1 MDDYRYN
8 SSHLFIWGLVLL
20 ADFSSSTIAISPT
33 FEGTWDV
40 VIVGSGAAGLYAA
53 LSFPS
58 DWRILLV
65 TKETLPT
72 SSSSWAQGGI
82 AAATEP
88 DDSPRLHAADTLR
101 AGVGLCE
108 PEAVNVLVQEAS
120 DRIEELLRWGVE
132 FDRAKQNGDPSPE
145 LGTLPYR
152 LAVTLEAAHSRRRVL
167 HVADATGKAL
177 VQRLLARVIEAP
189 NITIWERAH
198 VVDLWMDQGRCCG
211 AYGVRWNEASS
222 STPPQGFSLRA
233 GATVLATGGAGQLY
247 THTTNPSSS
256 TGDGQAIA
264 WRAGA
269 ALRDLEFM
277 QFHPTAL
284 MVPNAPR
291 FLISEAVRGEGAHLV
306 DASGRRFAFD
316 YHPDGE
322 LAPRDVVS
330 RAIFLHLQ
338 QRSPEEPNH
347 VWLDMRHLAPSTIQH
362 RFPTIAKVC
371 KRHGVDVFSQL
382 VPVAPAAHYW
392 MGGIETDL
400 WGRTSLPQLYAVGEV
415 ASTGVHG
422 ANRLASNSL
431 LECLVFAHRLA
442 AAIGKENSRSASS
455 AISYDISARPVEE
468 KELPNMVLPVGGKDV
483 QHQTRSLAKI
493 MWDAAGIL
501 RNADRLTAAL
511 QELETLQPPSQFL
524 RSDGESSRQ
533 SQETL
538 PTMVVPLLPYM
549 QRSLELRNLLTIAP
563 LVLHST
569 LFRTES
575 RGGHYRD
582 DYPASDDRWLG
593 HTRCVATEILF
604 APLGATQL
612 PVTSS

>member
-1 MDDYRYN
+1 M
-8 SSHLFIWGLVLL
+8 
-20 ADFSSSTIAISPT
+20 ADFSASSISLSPT
-33 FEGTWDV
+33 FAGDWDV
-40 VIVGSGAAGLYAA
+40 AIVGSGAAGLYTA

-82 AAATEP
+82 AAAIEP
-88 DDSPRLHAADTLR
+88 DDSPQLHAADTLR

-108 PEAVNVLVQEAS
+108 PEAVQVLVQEAG

-132 FDRAKQNGDPSPE
+132 FDRAKQSDRAAPE
-145 LGTLPYR
+145 LSTLPHR

-177 VQRLLARVIEAP
+177 VQRLLAKVLEAD
-189 NITIWERAH
+189 NITIWERAQ
-198 VVDLWMDQGRCCG
+198 VIDLWMERGHCCG
-211 AYGVRWNEASS
+211 FYGVRWSDSQAL
-222 STPPQGFSLRA
+222 GFSVRA
-233 GATVLATGGAGQLY
+233 SATVLATGGAGQLY

-284 MVPNAPR
+284 MVSNAPR

-330 RAIFLHLQ
+330 RAIFRHLQ
-338 QRSPEEPNH
+338 ARSHGQPNH
-347 VWLDMRHLAPSTIQH
+347 VWLDMRHLTPATIRH

-371 KRHGVDVFSQL
+371 QRHGIDVFSDL

-400 WGRTSLPQLYAVGEV
+400 WGRTSIAGLYAVGEV

-442 AAIGKENSRSASS
+442 LAIHNEGKTVASADSSHTMAAEYIPPTIRIAASEV
-455 AISYDISARPVEE
+455 DTR
-468 KELPNMVLPVGGKDV
+468 V
-483 QHQTRSLAKI
+483 QRLSHLL
-493 MWDAAGIL
+493 WNAAGIV
-501 RNADRLTAAL
+501 RHGERLTKAI
-511 QELETLQPPSQFL
+511 QELSSFQAIDCQLNWSRPDISDRHQHEVPSFNL
-524 RSDGESSRQ
+524 H
-533 SQETL
+533 
-538 PTMVVPLLPYM
+538 
-549 QRSLELRNLLTIAP
+549 RSLELRNLRTLAV
-563 LVLHST
+563 LVLKST
-569 LFRTES
+569 QFRTES
-575 RGGHYRD
+575 RGGHFRD
-582 DYPASDDRWLG
+582 DFPDGDPKWLG
-593 HTRCVATEILF
+593 HTRCIGERIGLT
-604 APLGATQL
+604 PLGGS
-612 PVTSS
+612 PVPVQSS

>member
-1 MDDYRYN
+1 M
-8 SSHLFIWGLVLL
+8 
-20 ADFSSSTIAISPT
+20 
-33 FEGTWDV
+33 
-40 VIVGSGAAGLYAA
+40 GSGAAGLYAA
-53 LSFPS
+53 LSFPA

-88 DDSPRLHAADTLR
+88 DDSPTLHAADTLR

-108 PEAVNVLVQEAS
+108 PEAVNVLVREAS

-132 FDRAKQNGDPSPE
+132 FDRAKQMGTPTPE
-145 LGTLPYR
+145 LGRLPYR

-177 VQRLLARVIEAP
+177 VQRLLTRVIEAP
-189 NITIWERAH
+189 NIAIWERAQ
-198 VVDLWMDQGRCCG
+198 VIDLWMEEGHC
-211 AYGVRWNEASS
+211 
-222 STPPQGFSLRA
+222 QGFYGIRWSQNAERPAGFCVQA

-247 THTTNPSSS
+247 THTTNPPSS

-284 MVPNAPR
+284 VVPNAPR

-306 DASGRRFAFD
+306 DGSGHRFAFD

-330 RAIFLHLQ
+330 RAIFHHLQ
-338 QRSPEEPNH
+338 RRLPDSPDC
-347 VWLDMRHLAPSTIQH
+347 VWLDMRHLSPTTIRH

-371 KRHGVDVFSQL
+371 QHHGIDIFSQL

-400 WGRTSLPQLYAVGEV
+400 DGKTSLPNLYAVGEV

-442 AAIGKENSRSASS
+442 ISIVANNRCYGTQPFAEGARSSSTTRSPLGYLPEISLLYDDVELRAQALAQIVWDVAGLTRNANRLSIGLQKIEQLQDIDRCPIRLDNPLDSS
-455 AISYDISARPVEE
+455 AQKAFA
-468 KELPNMVLPVGGKDV
+468 
-483 QHQTRSLAKI
+483 SL
-493 MWDAAGIL
+493 L
-501 RNADRLTAAL
+501 H
-511 QELETLQPPSQFL
+511 
-524 RSDGESSRQ
+524 
-533 SQETL
+533 
-538 PTMVVPLLPYM
+538 
-549 QRSLELRNLLTIAP
+549 RSLELRNLLTIAP
-563 LVLHST
+563 LVLQST

-575 RGGHYRD
+575 RGAHYRD
-582 DYPASDDRWLG
+582 DYPEPDVRWLG
-593 HTRCVATEILF
+593 HTRCVGERIHL
-604 APLGATQL
+604 APLGANPL
-612 PVTSS
+612 PVASK

>member
-1 MDDYRYN
+1 M
-8 SSHLFIWGLVLL
+8 
-20 ADFSSSTIAISPT
+20 ADFSASVISVSPT
-33 FEGTWDV
+33 FAGHWDV
-40 VIVGSGAAGLYAA
+40 AIVGSGAAGLYTA

-82 AAATEP
+82 AAAIEP
-88 DDSPRLHAADTLR
+88 DDSPQLHAADTLR

-108 PEAVNVLVQEAS
+108 PDAVQVLVQEAG

-132 FDRAKQNGDPSPE
+132 FDRAKQTQQAAPE
-145 LGTLPYR
+145 LGTLPHR

-177 VQRLLARVIEAP
+177 VQRLLAKVIEAD
-189 NITIWERAH
+189 NITIWERAQ
-198 VVDLWMDQGRCCG
+198 VVDLWMVQGSCCG
-211 AYGVRWNEASS
+211 FYGIRWNESH
-222 STPPQGFSLRA
+222 PEGFSVRTS
-233 GATVLATGGAGQLY
+233 ATVLATGGAGQLY

-306 DASGRRFAFD
+306 DVAGDRFAFE

-330 RAIFLHLQ
+330 RAIFRHLQ
-338 QRSPEEPNH
+338 NRSPGEPNH
-347 VWLDMRHLAPSTIQH
+347 VWLDMRHLAPATIRH

-371 KRHGVDVFSQL
+371 QRHGIDIFSEL

-400 WGRTSLPQLYAVGEV
+400 WGRTSVPDLYAVGEV

-442 AAIGKENSRSASS
+442 S
-455 AISYDISARPVEE
+455 AILSE
-468 KELPNMVLPVGGKDV
+468 K
-483 QHQTRSLAKI
+483 
-493 MWDAAGIL
+493 
-501 RNADRLTAAL
+501 NASG
-511 QELETLQPPSQFL
+511 SQAT
-524 RSDGESSRQ
+524 DYSS
-533 SQETL
+533 
-538 PTMVVPLLPYM
+538 
-549 QRSLELRNLLTIAP
+549 
-563 LVLHST
+563 
-569 LFRTES
+569 
-575 RGGHYRD
+575 
-582 DYPASDDRWLG
+582 
-593 HTRCVATEILF
+593 
-604 APLGATQL
+604 
-612 PVTSS
+612 VTCT